1 MIEKIKKVV
10 INVGQMML
18 NRNNIEVELKGDV
31 ANLVT
36 NIDKN
41 NQKYLIEELSKI
53 LPNAKFFAEEKENQI
68 LDDEYTFVIDPIDG
82 TTNFTYDYKHSA
94 VSVGLVKNK
103 ECIMAICYNP
113 YLNEIFMAKKGEG
126 AYLNGKKIEVTSNN
140 LKNSLVLI
148 GTAPYNKEYANETFD
163 IAKNIFLNSKDI
175 RRSGSAVLDICY
187 VACGRA
193 DAFYEKSLSF
203 WDYCA
208 ASLILTEAKGKFLLS
223 GNFGEITPVS
233 FLASNKENEKEL
245 LKLL

>member
-10 INVGQMML
+10 INAGKMML

-68 LDDEYTFVIDPIDG
+68 LDDDYTFVIDPIDG

-113 YLNEIFMAKKGEG
+113 YLNEVFMAKKGEG
-126 AYLNGKKIEVTSNN
+126 AYLNDKKIEVTSNN

-193 DAFYEKSLSF
+193 DAFYEKRLSF

-208 ASLILTEAKGKFLLS
+208 ASLILTEAKGKFLLG

-245 LKLL
+245 LNLL